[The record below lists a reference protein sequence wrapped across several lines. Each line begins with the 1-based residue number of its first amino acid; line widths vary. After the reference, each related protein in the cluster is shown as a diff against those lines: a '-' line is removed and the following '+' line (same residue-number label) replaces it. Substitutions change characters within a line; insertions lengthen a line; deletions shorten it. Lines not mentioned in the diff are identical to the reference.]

1 MDESSAS
8 SSSSRPSISHQ
19 QKSGPHSDPPHA
31 TPSIVTA
38 EPQGDLFPILSFGS
52 SFRQLIQEQYDHD
65 PYNEYFS
72 NLDQEREVAE
82 RCDTKEDFELA
93 NQLFEDPTVFG
104 LLREWQDERMEEA
117 NEDTDPKMRPTW
129 SSVLGQ
135 VEDLTEY
142 GDASNLHLKD
152 ISRQHPS
159 IVNDDKLRRLLSS
172 SARGRKRVPFESS
185 RQLRNETRKRKA
197 ASNHRRRRSRQL
209 SFTLPETSGND
220 HEHNPSA
227 SDTVMHSLSTLPE
240 IGDNDHGHNP
250 CASGT
255 TVHSPSALP
264 GIGGSDHEHNHT
276 ISDTTVHSPSALP
289 EIGGSDHEHNRTISD
304 TTVHSSL
311 QPSASPIVS
320 PRLPAN
326 SNIRSLSIL
335 VPNPAPVVAHDSQQ
349 NTQADGTDGAG
360 TSMSPKRP
368 KSRKDIDNEMKEKHD
383 QEDALL
389 VEEMAEE
396 RAIVESRFVQTVFEK
411 NFQKFSLLIDDC
423 KLKTLSGESRFELP
437 MALRP
442 PVNYAE
448 PQSAFGHK
456 AFHPASDT
464 EMIVSIA
471 LYSPL
476 RPSQRAAEFLF
487 LGSQPLTA
495 IRDAFYCLHDFTTRG
510 ADELPLNAPDRN
522 TVDRKVSNSFIFIE
536 GVFYSDS
543 PLIRAKIDRRNE
555 LREEERKR
563 LSEMTE
569 QARKR
574 QGRALDRRKE
584 IRRGK
589 MVASSKRV
597 PNRLSIQENDMDV
610 EVDDN
615 CPGVTAQIESNYQD
629 PPIEEIEIE
638 NEQEYAKVS
647 HDYSQVILDWVNSD
661 PKRKES
667 PGFCDLKKKYMHD
680 TLIQDLSI
688 RLNHP
693 YLLVHQGNCEHV
705 MMFRDLSAEH
715 DEPNRLRY
723 PKAIFKSKP
732 VRHKCRM
739 CNINQAFY
747 VTVDDR
753 LAGETPCYF
762 CKPCYHAFHY
772 DVNGNILYDDF
783 RVFEYTALEGLAK

>member
-19 QKSGPHSDPPHA
+19 HKSGPSSDPLHA

-65 PYNEYFS
+65 PYSEYFS

-104 LLREWQDERMEEA
+104 LLREWQDERMSEA
-117 NEDTDPKMRPTW
+117 KEDTDPKMRPTW
-129 SSVLGQ
+129 SSVFGQ

-185 RQLRNETRKRKA
+185 RQLRREARKRKA
-197 ASNHRRRRSRQL
+197 ASNRGKRKSREP
-209 SFTLPETSGND
+209 SSTLPEISGDD

-227 SDTVMHSLSTLPE
+227 SDTAKHSLSTLPE
-240 IGDNDHGHNP
+240 IGDNDHE
-250 CASGT
+250 
-255 TVHSPSALP
+255 HSPSAS
-264 GIGGSDHEHNHT
+264 GT
-276 ISDTTVHSPSALP
+276 IVHSSSALP
-289 EIGGSDHEHNRTISD
+289 EIGGSDHEHNPATSD

-311 QPSASPIVS
+311 QPSANPIVS
-320 PRLPAN
+320 TSLSAN

-349 NTQADGTDGAG
+349 NTQADGMDGAD
-360 TSMSPKRP
+360 TSMSTKRP
-368 KSRKDIDNEMKEKHD
+368 KSRKDIDNAMKEKHD

-442 PVNYAE
+442 PVNYVE
-448 PQSAFGHK
+448 PQGASGHK
-456 AFHPASDT
+456 AFHPVSDT

-522 TVDRKVSNSFIFIE
+522 TINRKVSNSFIFIE

-555 LREEERKR
+555 LREEEQKR

-574 QGRALDRRKE
+574 QRRALDRRKE

-589 MVASSKRV
+589 MVASSTEA
-597 PNRLSIQENDMDV
+597 PNRLSSQENDMDV

-615 CPGVTAQIESNYQD
+615 YPGVTAQIESNYQD

-638 NEQEYAKVS
+638 NEQEYARVS

-693 YLLVHQGNCEHV
+693 YLLVHQGNCEHI

-723 PKAIFKSKP
+723 PKATFKSKP

-783 RVFEYTALEGLAK
+783 RVFEYTALEGLSQNNQGGNEHST